1 MKRVLITGG
10 AIGLG
15 ASLAY
20 IFKSNNYDV
29 IITYNT
35 NKEKALELSNKLN
48 IKCVKLD
55 LTNEEEIKE
64 VFKNNV
70 DILINNAALSMDNEI
85 IDKSKDEFM
94 KVLEVNL
101 VGTFLMCKYAVIN
114 NVKEIIN
121 ISSTDSIDTYSSLNI
136 DYSSSKAGINIL
148 TKTFA
153 LTYPDLKIISIMP
166 NWINTESVLEMEPVF
181 LKNELKRINQKELLK
196 KEEVAE
202 KILEIHNSDVN
213 SGELIRIDEGDI
225 NV

>member
-10 AIGLG
+10 GIGLG
-15 ASLAY
+15 SSLAR

-35 NKEKALELSNKLN
+35 NKDKALELSKELN
-48 IKCVKLD
+48 IKCIKLD
-55 LTNEEEIKE
+55 LSNEKDIKE
-64 VFKNNV
+64 VFKDDI

-85 IDKSKDEFM
+85 ENKIKEEFM

-101 VGTFLMCKYAVIN
+101 VGTFLMCKYAVEN

-121 ISSTDSIDTYSSLNI
+121 ISSTDSVDTYSGLNI

-153 LTYPDLKIISIMP
+153 LTYPSIRIISILP
-166 NWINTESVLEMEPVF
+166 NWIDTESVLEMEPNY
-181 LKNELKRINQKELLK
+181 LKEELKRVGQKKLLK
-196 KEEVAE
+196 KEDVSR
-202 KILEIHNSDVN
+202 KILEILNSN
-213 SGELIRIDEGDI
+213 IKSGELVRIDEGDI

>member
-202 KILEIHNSDVN
+202 KIFEIHNSDVN

>member
-10 AIGLG
+10 GIGLG
-15 ASLAY
+15 SSLAR

-35 NKEKALELSNKLN
+35 NKDKALELSKELN
-48 IKCVKLD
+48 IKCIKLD
-55 LTNEEEIKE
+55 LSNEKDIKE
-64 VFKNNV
+64 VFKDDI

-85 IDKSKDEFM
+85 ENKTKEEFM

-101 VGTFLMCKYAVIN
+101 VGTFLMCKYAVEN

-121 ISSTDSIDTYSSLNI
+121 ISSTDSVDTYSSLNI

-153 LTYPDLKIISIMP
+153 LTYPSIRIISILP
-166 NWINTESVLEMEPVF
+166 NWIDTESVLEMEPNY
-181 LKNELKRINQKELLK
+181 LKEELKRVGQKKLLK
-196 KEEVAE
+196 KEDVSR
-202 KILEIHNSDVN
+202 KILEILNSN
-213 SGELIRIDEGDI
+213 IKSGELVRIDEGDI

>member
-15 ASLAY
+15 CSLANV
-20 IFKSNNYDV
+20 FKANNYDV

-35 NKEKALELSNKLN
+35 NKDKALELSKKLN
-48 IKCVKLD
+48 IKCIKLD
-55 LTNEEEIKE
+55 LTSEEEIKKLFE
-64 VFKNNV
+64 NNI
-70 DILINNAALSMDNEI
+70 DILINNASLSMDNEI
-85 IDKSKDEFM
+85 MDKSKEEFM

-101 VGTFLMCKYAVIN
+101 VGTFLMCKYAVEN

-121 ISSTDSIDTYSSLNI
+121 ISSTDSIDTYGSLNI

-153 LTYPDLKIISIMP
+153 LRYPNLRIISIMP
-166 NWINTESVLEMEPVF
+166 NWINTESVLEMEPNY
-181 LKNELKRINQKELLK
+181 LKSELKRINQKELLK
-196 KEEVAE
+196 KEDVAK
-202 KILEIHNSDVN
+202 KIFDIFNSDVK
-213 SGELIRIDEGDI
+213 SGELVRIDEGDV